1 MGKFFKNLA
10 KGAERVELGTP
21 RQQTSVPNL
30 AVLPFPKTARF
41 SGNLAHETTLASE
54 TVPSW
59 HSGPES
65 SPKPTPFLRRGP
77 ESGIC
82 ISIPIP
88 GHFGVGIGV
97 GNRTVLTLNRA
108 DAPGWPH
115 SLVIAPALH
124 ATQRARAP
132 AGRPSAATGIRRAA
146 RATAIYSRLA
156 ARRPSWR

>member
-1 MGKFFKNLA
+1 VGKFFKNLA

-65 SPKPTPFLRRGP
+65 TPKPTPFLRRGP

-97 GNRTVLTLNRA
+97 GNRTVLTLLAGTRGA
-108 DAPGWPH
+108 CISDEFRSYRGGLLPAG
-115 SLVIAPALH
+115 SGRALH
-124 ATQRARAP
+124 QRA
-132 AGRPSAATGIRRAA
+132 
-146 RATAIYSRLA
+146 
-156 ARRPSWR
+156 WRDSDYRHEASSGPR